1 MGTRYEDQPVEHW
14 AGPGSLDPTPVW
26 KQYLIVALFV
36 VVALVLVAVVA
47 YSALA
52 VELATPPATLVG
64 GRVVLAA
71 VDVPAVGA
79 PAKRFGPAPSR
90 ADGAFYLVQ
99 PEKGTIVAI
108 RENWRP
114 EGASFICVVGPEEP
128 FLAAIDRGA
137 AFTRTGCD
145 VGGLGAALQPSLWDA
160 HGAPIR
166 GTDQP
171 LDRYLVSVEGAKV
184 VVNTSRVI
192 SGVRKVPAPSDPTFS
207 R

>member
-1 MGTRYEDQPVEHW
+1 VGTRYQDQPVEQW
-14 AGPGSLDPTPVW
+14 AGPESLDPTPVW
-26 KQYLIVALFV
+26 KQYLLVAAFV
-36 VVALVLVAVVA
+36 LIALVLVAVVA

-52 VELATPPATLVG
+52 VELATPPATLIG

-71 VDVPAVGA
+71 AEVPVVGG
-79 PAKRFGPAPSR
+79 PPKRFGPPPSE

-99 PEKGTIVAI
+99 PVKGTIVAI
-108 RENWRP
+108 KENWRP
-114 EGASFICVVGPEEP
+114 EGASFICLVQPDELVPMG
-128 FLAAIDRGA
+128 FDAGA
-137 AFTRTGCD
+137 AFDLRGC
-145 VGGLGAALQPSLWDA
+145 GHGSLGAGLRPSLWDV
-160 HGAPIR
+160 HGDPIR

-192 SGVRKVPAPSDPTFS
+192 NGVRKVPAPSDPTF